1 MLRPEIRDSFIR
13 LKLEMLIDM
22 TEEKEHGK
30 DKVINHQDVPYRVLE
45 RKYSYDEDRQH
56 DENNGSESLCP
67 GITLLLQAD
76 TGSGCNN

>member
-1 MLRPEIRDSFIR
+1 MPRPEIRDSFIW

-30 DKVINHQDVPYRVLE
+30 DKVINHQDVPCRVPE

>member
-30 DKVINHQDVPYRVLE
+30 DKVINHHPDVPYRVLE
-45 RKYSYDEDRQH
+45 RNYSYDENGRH
-56 DENNGSESLCP
+56 DENNGSESL
-67 GITLLLQAD
+67 
-76 TGSGCNN
+76 

>member
-1 MLRPEIRDSFIR
+1 MPRPEIRDSFIR

-45 RKYSYDEDRQH
+45 RKYS
-56 DENNGSESLCP
+56 
-67 GITLLLQAD
+67 
-76 TGSGCNN
+76 